1 MAASS
6 PMDSVTSF
14 GETVK
19 VSPAVRY
26 GMSMGIGTPA
36 YFRPQSTP
44 KARSA
49 KMMIKR
55 RNAANGLF
63 LGR

>member
-19 VSPAVRY
+19 VSPAVIY
-26 GMSMGIGTPA
+26 GMSMGD
-36 YFRPQSTP
+36 
-44 KARSA
+44 
-49 KMMIKR
+49 
-55 RNAANGLF
+55 RNSGILQTTKHAESQKCEDDENAS
-63 LGR
+63 